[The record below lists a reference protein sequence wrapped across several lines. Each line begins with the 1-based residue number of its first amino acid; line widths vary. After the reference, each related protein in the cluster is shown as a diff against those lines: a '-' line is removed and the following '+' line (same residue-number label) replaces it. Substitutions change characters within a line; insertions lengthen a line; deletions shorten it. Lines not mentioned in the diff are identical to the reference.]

1 MEQARS
7 RLLRPLII
15 VILIIV
21 VIGLIGSF
29 LGQFVY
35 LFQTVEEQEVGVRF
49 QGGRIVEVVG
59 PGVYSDFGLFVRLER
74 VSTQAVSFQVSD
86 EELITKDKQRIGLV
100 VSGDVFRPGLTSRDL
115 LRTGWAQYRDLYL
128 DNELLRTRVRD
139 LAQQSMKVCIGDRTF
154 DDNVVGTARDE
165 LRACIDTE
173 LNDLTGRLNLRVEN
187 LVVPDVILS
196 PEVQVALD
204 QIVQSRLSTEKA
216 AQDELKAKAEAAA
229 EQARQEGEIRVEQ
242 SRIQE
247 QTRQQ
252 ITLAELEQQRLQA
265 QLVIIEAE
273 RANDIARL
281 DTEQARIEAQKRN
294 ELLAAQR
301 DLEINQAL
309 ALAAAEKA
317 NADVAV
323 QSALAAIY
331 AANPDYLQLQI
342 VQANASA
349 INPTDKLIFTPEG
362 MIPTLVLPGPGIVPT
377 VETGGGETAVSPP
390 APATDAPTND
400 SP

>member
-1 MEQARS
+1 
-7 RLLRPLII
+7 
-15 VILIIV
+15 
-21 VIGLIGSF
+21 
-29 LGQFVY
+29 
-35 LFQTVEEQEVGVRF
+35 
-49 QGGRIVEVVG
+49 
-59 PGVYSDFGLFVRLER
+59 VRLER
-74 VSTQAVSFQVSD
+74 VSTQAVTFQVSD

-100 VSGDVFRPGLTSRDL
+100 VSGDVFRPGLNNRDL

-128 DNELLRTRVRD
+128 NDDLVRARVQD

-165 LRACIDTE
+165 LRACIDSE
-173 LNDLTGRLNLRVEN
+173 LNDLTGRLNLIVEN

-196 PEVQVALD
+196 PEVQIALD

-216 AQDELKAKAEAAA
+216 AQDELKAKAESAA

-252 ITLAELEQQRLQA
+252 ITLAQLEQQRLQA

-273 RANDIARL
+273 RVNEIARL
-281 DTEQARIEAQKRN
+281 DTEQARIDAQKRN
-294 ELLAAQR
+294 DLLSAQR

-309 ALAAAEKA
+309 AAAANEKA
-317 NADVAV
+317 NAEVAL
-323 QSALAAIY
+323 QLALAEIY
-331 AANPDYLQLQI
+331 TANPEYLRLLM

-349 INPTDKLIFTPEG
+349 ISATDKLIFTPEG
-362 MIPTLVLPGPGIVPT
+362 TIPTLVLPGPGIVPT
-377 VETGGGETAVSPP
+377 VNTGGNGTAVP
-390 APATDAPTND
+390 APAPTTEET
-400 SP
+400 P

>member
-1 MEQARS
+1 MEQIRS
-7 RLLRPLII
+7 RSRFLRPLII
-15 VILIIV
+15 LILVLIAL
-21 VIGLIGSF
+21 GLIGS
-29 LGQFVY
+29 LAGQFFY
-35 LFQTVEEQEVGVRF
+35 FLQTVEEQEVGVKFR
-49 QGGRIVEVVG
+49 GGRITEVVG
-59 PGVYSDFGLFVRLER
+59 PGVYNDFGLFVRLER
-74 VSTQAVSFQVSD
+74 VSTQAVTFQVSD

-100 VSGDVFRPGLTSRDL
+100 VSGDIFRPGLANRDL

-128 DNELLRTRVRD
+128 NDDLARTRVQD

-165 LRACIDTE
+165 LRACIDAE

-252 ITLAELEQQRLQA
+252 ITLAQLEQQRLQA

-281 DTEQARIEAQKRN
+281 ETERARIEAQKQN
-294 ELLAAQR
+294 DLLAAQK
-301 DLEINQAL
+301 DLEINK
-309 ALAAAEKA
+309 ALAAAANEKA
-317 NADVAV
+317 NAEVAL
-323 QSALAAIY
+323 QLALAEIY
-331 AANPDYLQLQI
+331 TANPEYLRLLM

-362 MIPTLVLPGPGIVPT
+362 TIPTLVLPGPGIVPT
-377 VETGGGETAVSPP
+377 VDTGSSG
-390 APATDAPTND
+390 ATAPTTTEET
-400 SP
+400 P

>member
-1 MEQARS
+1 MEQIRS
-7 RLLRPLII
+7 RSRFLRPLII
-15 VILIIV
+15 LILVLIAL
-21 VIGLIGSF
+21 GLIGS
-29 LGQFVY
+29 LAGQFFY
-35 LFQTVEEQEVGVRF
+35 FLQTVEEQEVGVKFR
-49 QGGRIVEVVG
+49 GGRITEVVG
-59 PGVYSDFGLFVRLER
+59 PGVYNDFGLFVRLER
-74 VSTQAVSFQVSD
+74 VSTQAVTFQVSD

-100 VSGDVFRPGLTSRDL
+100 VSGDIFRPGLANRDL

-128 DNELLRTRVRD
+128 NDDLARTRVQD

-165 LRACIDTE
+165 LRACIDAE

-252 ITLAELEQQRLQA
+252 ITLAQLEQQRLQA

-281 DTEQARIEAQKRN
+281 ETERARIEAQKQN
-294 ELLAAQR
+294 DLLAAQK
-301 DLEINQAL
+301 DLEINK
-309 ALAAAEKA
+309 ALAAAANEKA
-317 NADVAV
+317 NAEVAL
-323 QSALAAIY
+323 QLALAEIY
-331 AANPDYLQLQI
+331 TANPEYLRLLM

-362 MIPTLVLPGPGIVPT
+362 TIPTLVLPGPGIVPT
-377 VETGGGETAVSPP
+377 VDTGSSG
-390 APATDAPTND
+390 ATAPTTTED
-400 SP
+400 TP

>member
-1 MEQARS
+1 MERVPS
-7 RLLRPLII
+7 RFLRPLII
-15 VILIIV
+15 VILAIIA
-21 VIGLIGSF
+21 IGLIGS
-29 LGQFVY
+29 LAGQFFY
-35 LFQTVEEQEVGVRF
+35 IFQTVEEQEVGVKFR
-49 QGGRIVEVVG
+49 GGRITEVVG
-59 PGVYSDFGLFVRLER
+59 PGVYNDFGLFVRLER
-74 VSTQAVSFQVSD
+74 VSTQAVTFQVSD

-100 VSGDVFRPGLTSRDL
+100 VSGDVFRPGLNNRDL

-128 DNELLRTRVRD
+128 NDDLVRARVQD

-165 LRACIDTE
+165 LRACIDSE
-173 LNDLTGRLNLRVEN
+173 LNDLTGRLNLIVEN

-196 PEVQVALD
+196 PEVQIALD

-216 AQDELKAKAEAAA
+216 AQDELKAKAESAA

-252 ITLAELEQQRLQA
+252 ITLAQLEQQRLQA

-273 RANDIARL
+273 RVNEIARL
-281 DTEQARIEAQKRN
+281 DTEQARIDAQKRN
-294 ELLAAQR
+294 DLLSAQR

-309 ALAAAEKA
+309 AAAANEKA
-317 NADVAV
+317 NAEVAL
-323 QSALAAIY
+323 QLALAEIY
-331 AANPDYLQLQI
+331 TANPEYLRLLM

-349 INPTDKLIFTPEG
+349 ISATDKLIFTPEG
-362 MIPTLVLPGPGIVPT
+362 TIPTLVLPGPGIVPT
-377 VETGGGETAVSPP
+377 VNTGGNGTAVPV
-390 APATDAPTND
+390 PATTTEEAP
-400 SP
+400 